1 MPLLRRITAAND
13 PAIAS
18 FGQLQERTYFE
29 PDMLIPASIIG
40 QMLEWSNH
48 DRQNI
53 LLVLE
58 NSGRVVAGTLFHF
71 LRKTNVGFSSY
82 LAVDQDFRGQGL
94 ARKLHQARFDVL
106 DELAGG
112 EVKGLFIDVVNP
124 DRLSTSE
131 LELEHSV
138 GSDPRMRLKA
148 FASLGFKRVDVRYE
162 QPVGGENSGAVTN
175 MDLLFCPREILTSIS
190 TALVV
195 ETMRTYWTPWLGAKM
210 ALLESKKLE
219 TRAGG
224 ENIALVSLEPG
235 WLEGVT

>member
-1 MPLLRRITAAND
+1 MPLLRRITTAND

-58 NSGRVVAGTLFHF
+58 DSGRVVAGTLFHF
-71 LRKTNVGFSSY
+71 LRHTNVGFSSY
-82 LAVDQDFRGQGL
+82 LAVDQEFRGQGL
-94 ARKLHQARFDVL
+94 ARRLHQARFAVL
-106 DELAGG
+106 EEIAGAKV
-112 EVKGLFIDVVNP
+112 EGLFIDVVNP
-124 DRLSTSE
+124 ARLSSEE

-138 GSDPRMRLKA
+138 GSDPSTRLKA
-148 FASLGFKRVDVRYE
+148 FSSLGFKRVNVRYE
-162 QPVGGENSGAVTN
+162 QPVGGENGGAVTN
-175 MDLLFCPREILTSIS
+175 MDLLFCPREALTSIP
-190 TALVV
+190 TTLVT

-210 ALLESKKLE
+210 AVLESKKLE
-219 TRAGG
+219 MRGAG
-224 ENIALVSLEPG
+224 ERIAILPL
-235 WLEGVT
+235 

>member
-1 MPLLRRITAAND
+1 MLELRRITTADD
-13 PAIAS
+13 PVIAS

-40 QMLEWSNH
+40 QMLEWSNV

-58 NSGRVVAGTLFHF
+58 DSGRVVAGTLFHF

-94 ARKLHQARFDVL
+94 ARRLHRARFEML
-106 DELAGG
+106 DEIAGCKV
-112 EVKGLFIDVVNP
+112 EGLFIDVVNP
-124 DRLSTSE
+124 ARLSNSE
-131 LELEHSV
+131 LELEHGV
-138 GSDPRMRLKA
+138 GSDPNTRLKA

-162 QPVGGENSGAVTN
+162 QPVGGENGGAVTN
-175 MDLLFCPREILTSIS
+175 MDLLFCPREALTSIP

-195 ETMRTYWTPWLGAKM
+195 ETMRTYWTPWLGTKM
-210 ALLESKKLE
+210 AVLESKKLE

-224 ENIALVSLEPG
+224 ETIALVSLETG
-235 WLEGVT
+235 

>member
-1 MPLLRRITAAND
+1 MLELRRTTTAND

-18 FGQLQERTYFE
+18 FGRLQERTYFE

-58 NSGRVVAGTLFHF
+58 DSGRVVAGTLFHF

-94 ARKLHQARFDVL
+94 ARRLHQARFVVL
-106 DELAGG
+106 EEISGG
-112 EVKGLFIDVVNP
+112 KVEGLFIDVVNP
-124 DRLSTSE
+124 TRLSKSE

-138 GSDPRMRLKA
+138 GSDPSTRLKA
-148 FASLGFKRVDVRYE
+148 FSSLGFKRVDIRYE
-162 QPVGGENSGAVTN
+162 QPVGGKNGGAVTN
-175 MDLLFCPREILTSIS
+175 MDLLFCPRDAATSIP
-190 TALVV
+190 TTLVV
-195 ETMRTYWTPWLGAKM
+195 ETMRTYWTPWLGAKI
-210 ALLESKKLE
+210 ATREAKKLE
-219 TRAGG
+219 TRANG
-224 ENIALVSLEPG
+224 EHVALVSISRE
-235 WLEGVT
+235 

>member
-1 MPLLRRITAAND
+1 MLELRRITTAND

-48 DRQNI
+48 DRENI
-53 LLVLE
+53 LLILE
-58 NSGRVVAGTLFHF
+58 DSGRVVAGTLFHF

-94 ARKLHQARFDVL
+94 ARKLHQARFAVL
-106 DELAGG
+106 DEISGDT
-112 EVKGLFIDVVNP
+112 VKGLFIDVVNP
-124 DRLSTSE
+124 ARLSTAE

-138 GSDPRMRLKA
+138 GSDPSTRLKA

-162 QPVGGENSGAVTN
+162 QPVGGENGGAVTN
-175 MDLLFCPREILTSIS
+175 MDLLFCPRDAATSILTN
-190 TALVV
+190 LVTQ
-195 ETMRTYWTPWLGAKM
+195 TMRTYWTPWLGAKM
-210 ALLESKKLE
+210 AVLESKKLE
-219 TRAGG
+219 TRANT
-224 ENIALVSLEPG
+224 ETITLVALEPG
-235 WLEGVT
+235 